1 MFFRLAGCHR
11 GIRLNI
17 PKPIRTVVN
26 NGIKL
31 PVYAQEVDRLMSLLA
46 PLRINTSI
54 IDFRLPIREKDKKT
68 VDIIWN
74 DYQLKAENPI
84 VAFAM
89 VLNFLPSVWKLS
101 VFRRL
106 LVYWRKILA
115 LKFCLL
121 AGQVKEVLEKK
132 L

>member
-11 GIRLNI
+11 GIGLNI

-74 DYQLKAENPI
+74 DY
-84 VAFAM
+84 
-89 VLNFLPSVWKLS
+89 
-101 VFRRL
+101 
-106 LVYWRKILA
+106 
-115 LKFCLL
+115 
-121 AGQVKEVLEKK
+121 
-132 L
+132 